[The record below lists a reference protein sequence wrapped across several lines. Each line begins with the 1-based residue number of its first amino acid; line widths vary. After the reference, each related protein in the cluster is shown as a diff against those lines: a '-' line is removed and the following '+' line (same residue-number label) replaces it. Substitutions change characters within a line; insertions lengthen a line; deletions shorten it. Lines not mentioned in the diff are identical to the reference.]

1 MELSEMGNGRMIKE
15 CKMNRIN
22 LRKEENTVW
31 VIAPTKQQKEGQ
43 VMLEINNLGNI
54 VRFMQV

>member
-31 VIAPTKQQKEGQ
+31 VIVPTKQQKEGQ